1 MIVLC
6 RKIDFKDIYEI
17 INDAAFA
24 YKGII
29 PADQWHEPY
38 MSEQE
43 LQSQIDDGVEFWCY
57 FDDQTIIGVMG
68 SAFHGALF
76 DLSPEACRNVVYL
89 TEKIS
94 SANNSRILTFIII
107 DILKS
112 LNSTYISAIDGTEY
126 PWKARVES
134 AAIDLE
140 TTLRGLRE
148 LDLL

>member
-1 MIVLC
+1 MEKLAEKGYAIAFPERLTLEQQ
-6 RKIDFKDIYEI
+6 IYL
-17 INDAAFA
+17 IN
-24 YKGII
+24 K
-29 PADQWHEPY
+29 HE
-38 MSEQE
+38 
-43 LQSQIDDGVEFWCY
+43 
-57 FDDQTIIGVMG
+57 TIIGVMG